1 MGKQKRAVAL
11 GFFDGI
17 HRGHAA
23 LMRRTAEVADEN
35 SYHPSVV
42 SFDVHPDVLVTGH
55 SVNLINSA
63 EERQLLVRELF
74 GIEEVVLLHFNRD
87 MLTMPWQK
95 FAEVLIK
102 DLNIG
107 WIVVGHDFTFG
118 NRAEGT
124 AEKMQN
130 YCKHVGI
137 GCDIIPAV
145 KIENTVVSSTYIRS
159 LIQDGEMERANRF
172 LGHPHIL
179 VGRVE
184 TGYHL
189 GTKMGTPTIN
199 LPFPQGIV
207 VPRKGVYAT
216 KVELQNGGGYHA
228 VSNIGV
234 RPTVSTEN
242 RLNIESF
249 LLNFSGNLYGEYV
262 KISFYKYLRP
272 ERKFPDT
279 KQLASQIHK
288 DAAEAD
294 TVLQEEEEKELS
306 EL

>member
-1 MGKQKRAVAL
+1 MEKQKRAVAL

-17 HRGHAA
+17 HLGHAA
-23 LMRRTAEVADEN
+23 LMHRTTEVAAEN
-35 SYHPSVV
+35 GFTPSVV
-42 SFDVHPDVLVTGH
+42 SFDVHPDILVTGH
-55 SVNLINSA
+55 SISLINSA
-63 EERQLLVRELF
+63 EERQMLVRELF
-74 GIEEVVLLHFNRD
+74 GIEEVVLLHFNRE
-87 MLTMPWQK
+87 MLTMPWQQ
-95 FAEVLIK
+95 FAEMLTEE
-102 DLNIG
+102 LNIS

-124 AEKMQN
+124 AEKLQN
-130 YCKHVGI
+130 FCRHEGI

-145 KIENTVVSSTYIRS
+145 KIDGTVVSSTYIRT
-159 LIQDGEMERANRF
+159 LIQEGEIEEANRF
-172 LGHPHIL
+172 LGHPHVL

-207 VPRKGVYAT
+207 VPRRGVYAT
-216 KVELQNGGGYHA
+216 KVTLQDGEIYRA

-242 RLNIESF
+242 RVNIESF
-249 LLNFSGNLYGEYV
+249 LLNFTGNLYGENV

-272 ERKFPDT
+272 ERRFPDT
-279 KQLASQIHK
+279 KQLAEQIRR

-294 TVLQEEEEKELS
+294 AVLQEEEEKEYS
-306 EL
+306 EK